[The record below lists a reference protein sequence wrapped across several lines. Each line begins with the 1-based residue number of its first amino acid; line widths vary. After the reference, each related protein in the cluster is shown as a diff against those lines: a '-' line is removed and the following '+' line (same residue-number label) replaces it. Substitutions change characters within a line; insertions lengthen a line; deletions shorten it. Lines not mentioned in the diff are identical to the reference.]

1 MKTRII
7 PAIDI
12 IGGRCVRLS
21 QGDYERCTVYDAD
34 PADMVR
40 RFVDAGMER
49 IHAVDLDGAK
59 ASEPQN
65 LRTLEKLASVSGA
78 TIEWGGGIKS
88 EQALTDSFNAGASFA
103 VIGSL
108 AAREPER
115 MAEWTVRYGSDRM
128 VLGADAA
135 DGKIAVSGWLEKTS
149 LTIDELI
156 DRLKPSGLTQT
167 ICTEI
172 SRDGMLEGPDFDL
185 YAGLL
190 ERHPDI
196 IFTASGGVGTMT
208 DIEKLSE
215 LGVQRTIVGKALY
228 EGHVTLRQITQYI
241 LSC

>member
-49 IHAVDLDGAK
+49 IHAVDLDGAR

-156 DRLKPSGLTQT
+156 DRLKPSGLTQA

-172 SRDGMLEGPDFDL
+172 SRDGMLEGPAFDL

-196 IFTASGGVGTMT
+196 IFTASGGVGIMA

>member
-21 QGDYERCTVYDAD
+21 QGDYERCTVYDSD

-59 ASEPQN
+59 ASEPKN
-65 LRTLEKLASVSGA
+65 LHTLEKLASVSGA

-156 DRLKPSGLTQT
+156 DRLKPSGLTQA

-172 SRDGMLEGPDFDL
+172 SRDGMLKGPAFDL

-190 ERHPDI
+190 ERHPNI
-196 IFTASGGVGTMT
+196 IFTASGGVGTMA